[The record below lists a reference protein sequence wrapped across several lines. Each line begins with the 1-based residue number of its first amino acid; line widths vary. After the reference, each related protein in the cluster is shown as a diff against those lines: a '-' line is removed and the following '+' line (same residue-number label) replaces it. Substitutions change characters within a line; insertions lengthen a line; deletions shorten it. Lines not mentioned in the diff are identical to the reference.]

1 MLRML
6 RNELYKARKDEKI
19 ALMATYYGT
28 AKRLSEQ
35 SASLQGRSVLSWRIA
50 LEELAKEI
58 LKDKNLKTVIRYGTM
73 GKLPGVNAPLEND
86 FIATVLDVGERDK
99 PDANDLWTL
108 NEPWILGEQKVPVQM
123 LPGAWSV
130 GSAMKPITCLVFG
143 RLVAIDSSNAKSS
156 TSERG
161 ALKLQV
167 HAALPQ

>member
-1 MLRML
+1 MLRTL
-6 RNELYKARKDEKI
+6 RNDLYKARKEEKI

-35 SASLQGRSVLSWRIA
+35 SASLRGRSALSWRVA
-50 LEELAKEI
+50 LEELSKDI

-73 GKLPGVNAPLEND
+73 GKLPGVDAPLEND
-86 FIATVLDVGERDK
+86 FIATVLDIGERDK
-99 PDANDLWTL
+99 PDTNDLWTL

-123 LPGAWSV
+123 LPDAWRLGA
-130 GSAMKPITCLVFG
+130 AMQPTTCLVFG
-143 RLVAIDSSNAKSS
+143 RLIAIDSSNPKSS

-167 HAALPQ
+167 HAALPE